1 MRMLLK
7 IPDDVDHVLARRVL
21 RHRHEVK
28 VQVRLSALI
37 LVYLGGH
44 HISLSVAL
52 GQKIIAE
59 PEEPAFLRLRKILGL
74 GDDPAAHGAHV
85 LTLHTVELRQP
96 LLQIVRRGHVSV
108 GRQRIIQVRPA
119 AVDVGVGRISDLP
132 QDMPQLIRVRSLPEF
147 LHGCHA
153 FPPFKRWAVCRS
165 GTLPNHVRR
174 TANTYTRQQR

>member
-1 MRMLLK
+1 MKKLTLVFLLMMTFAASGVCDMNYDLQNPHITYEK
-7 IPDDVDHVLARRVL
+7 TESGMP
-21 RHRHEVK
+21 E
-28 VQVRLSALI
+28 LI
-37 LVYLGGH
+37 DTLTEN
-44 HISLSVAL
+44 
-52 GQKIIAE
+52 E